1 MRSSASG
8 GGLPFTYVRIP
19 ADSAADVEELD
30 GEALGYAGDALPNHL
45 ARTRFASSG
54 APAAS
59 SSSGPQADQ
68 TARVLAAASEGRTE
82 TFALVHP
89 SSSNGSRGVYLYLDE
104 VGKLKN
110 APPNARATELARRC
124 GLEVDGDFHGDAF
137 VGAVSVQPR
146 TTNVSFSANELEPD
160 APWLVGAPQEN
171 AAYAVAMR
179 QFRDAVEAKKVSEAE
194 RSAIEAD
201 RVFGKNAETS
211 GSRNESATQSVHDL
225 TSTEGLESYFE
236 SLVAE
241 RKAPV
246 VVSALK
252 GRGNGVS
259 AARALRAGET
269 LWAESPLASTQTA
282 ENALRVLACA
292 ACHRSVGAIEPQL
305 RLAAGRCDAFEAAA
319 MGTRD
324 GGTKRTVYPVS
335 LLRPTRIR
343 SRAGDTPTRAVPQPR
358 RRRVSRGVLLARVP
372 GPARRARAR
381 RGVLRR
387 GV

>member
-110 APPNARATELARRC
+110 APPNARANELARRC

-194 RSAIEAD
+194 RAAIEAD
-201 RVFGKNAETS
+201 RRRDPTFSRNAETS
-211 GSRNESATQSVHDL
+211 ETSRESATPHDL
-225 TSTEGLESYFE
+225 TSTEGLDAYFE

-282 ENALRVLACA
+282 ENARAVLACA
-292 ACHRSVGAIEPQL
+292 VLRACALETELEVLPSGDLTSLGVGGA
-305 RLAAGRCDAFEAAA
+305 RLSGGQRARVALARAVYAACGQHDWGYRE
-319 MGTRD
+319 GTRE
-324 GGTKRTVYPVS
+324 GAVERR
-335 LLRPTRIR
+335 LLLH
-343 SRAGDTPTRAVPQPR
+343 DTLE
-358 RRRVSRGVLLARVP
+358 SE
-372 GPARRARAR
+372 
-381 RGVLRR
+381 
-387 GV
+387 